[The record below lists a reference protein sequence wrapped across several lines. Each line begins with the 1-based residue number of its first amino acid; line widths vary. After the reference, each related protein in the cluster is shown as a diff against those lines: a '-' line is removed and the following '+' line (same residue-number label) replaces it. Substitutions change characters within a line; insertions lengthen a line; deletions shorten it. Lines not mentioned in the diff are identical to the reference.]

1 MRKKY
6 PGKLQPSPDVKIGIL
21 TISVNQTLLN
31 SRI

>member
-6 PGKLQPSPDVKIGIL
+6 PGEAQPSPGCEIEIL